1 MTWRE
6 RRRLMF
12 GFNHFAI
19 LKQEGK
25 KTITIRQ
32 WTFTN
37 IQNITFYKR
46 TPTQWVKCLYSLNW
60 PSINQILTS
69 NVRRVPFA
77 DIRDDLQMLVALF
90 RFHIYI
96 FTAKGNEKCINIV
109 YKIAENYQN
118 AKRTDYVETRFG
130 HD

>member
-1 MTWRE
+1 M
-6 RRRLMF
+6 MF
-12 GFNHFAI
+12 GFINFAI

-37 IQNITFYKR
+37 IQTITFYKG

-60 PSINQILTS
+60 PSINHILTS

-90 RFHIYI
+90 INSTYI
-96 FTAKGNEKCINIV
+96 FTAKGMR
-109 YKIAENYQN
+109 N
-118 AKRTDYVETRFG
+118 ALILYIKSPRTIKNTDGTDDVQTRLG